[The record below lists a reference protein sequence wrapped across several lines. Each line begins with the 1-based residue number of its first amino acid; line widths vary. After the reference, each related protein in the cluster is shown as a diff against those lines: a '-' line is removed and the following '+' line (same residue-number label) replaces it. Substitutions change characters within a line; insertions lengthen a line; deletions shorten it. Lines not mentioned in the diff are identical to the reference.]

1 MEVQSSS
8 KSTRALKVF
17 FTLSFLS
24 VCVAIFAFVISYKVF
39 SNSSRSLSLITSKT
53 DIAVRGDIFS
63 SDDFTLASSKKLYKV
78 SVNTNSINPDKK
90 ALFVRLFSIYSGI
103 AIPEILEKLKRRG
116 YVVLSFNLTS
126 DVAKNLKQLNSKL
139 LALNVFQEYVDKDG
153 RFFQKMGLNVEVSG
167 VSRVYAYNDALE
179 PVLGYVQKKEE
190 GLLTKPNGIKGVE
203 RYYNQLLEPIKDGL
217 LKGKRDIGFN
227 IIYDR
232 DTLVQDRQDGA
243 DIYLTIN
250 LRLQKKIEALLDSFN
265 TKYQAQEIVAGVM
278 DPSDGSILVLA
289 TTNRFDPKN
298 IWTNDYLNASIS
310 EKSFEPGSTIK
321 PIVFSILL
329 EKKLINPLESIDL
342 NKGFYQLGRYTIKD
356 DTFPVKNSIV
366 QDVLIRSSNVGMV
379 KLTKKLS
386 GQEFYDGLKS
396 FGISE
401 TTGIDLPYEKSG
413 VIPSPKKLSG
423 EIYKASASYGY
434 GLSSTFIQL
443 LRAYGAFCNDGFLV
457 TPHLVSKIVG
467 IDGVKTFEFEK
478 KRAISAST
486 ARKIQEIL
494 IKTVED
500 GTGKRA
506 KIDGLVVGGKT
517 GTARIAKKGGGYYD
531 DLYNG
536 SFFGFV
542 RMGSKNYVI
551 GVVTFG
557 SHGKEDYYGS
567 QTAAPVFKEIVQ
579 AMQKQDFLRKE

>member
-1 MEVQSSS
+1 MQSSS
-8 KSTRALKVF
+8 KNTRVLKVF
-17 FTLSFLS
+17 FTLFLLSF
-24 VCVAIFAFVISYKVF
+24 CVVIFAFVIGYKVF
-39 SNSSRSLSLITSKT
+39 SNSNRSISLVTSKT

-78 SVNTNSINPDKK
+78 SVNTNSIDPDKK
-90 ALFVRLFSIYSGI
+90 GLFVKLFSIYSGI
-103 AIPEILEKLKRRG
+103 SIQDILEKLKKRG

-126 DVAKNLKQLNSKL
+126 DIAKNLKQLNNKL
-139 LALNVFQEYVDKDG
+139 LALNVFQEYIDKDG
-153 RFFQKMGLNVEVSG
+153 KFFQKMGLNVEVSG
-167 VSRVYAYNDALE
+167 VSRIYAYNDALE
-179 PVLGYVQKKEE
+179 PVLGYIQKRED
-190 GLLTKPNGIKGVE
+190 GLLTKPSGIKGIE
-203 RYYNQLLEPIKDGL
+203 RYYNQNLDPIKDGL
-217 LKGKRDIGFN
+217 LRGKRDIGFN
-227 IIYDR
+227 IIYDKS
-232 DTLVQDRQDGA
+232 TTVQERQDGA

-250 LRLQKKIEALLDSFN
+250 LRLQKKIEALLDHFN
-265 TKYQAQEIVAGVM
+265 AKYQAQEIVAGIM

-298 IWTNDYLNASIS
+298 ILTNDYLNASVS

-342 NKGFYQLGRYTIKD
+342 NKGFYQLGKYTIKD
-356 DTFPVKNSIV
+356 DTFPAKNSIV

-413 VIPSPKKLSG
+413 VIPNPKKLSG

-443 LRAYGAFCNDGFLV
+443 LRAYGTFCNDGFLV
-457 TPHLVSKIVG
+457 TPHLVKKIVG
-467 IDGVKTFEFEK
+467 NDGVQTFEFEK

-506 KIDGLVVGGKT
+506 KIDGLVIGGKT
-517 GTARIAKKGGGYYD
+517 GTARIAKKGGGYHD

-542 RMGSKNYVI
+542 KAGNKNYII

-567 QTAAPVFKEIVQ
+567 QTAAPVFREIVQ
-579 AMQKQDFLRKE
+579 TMQKQDFLKKE